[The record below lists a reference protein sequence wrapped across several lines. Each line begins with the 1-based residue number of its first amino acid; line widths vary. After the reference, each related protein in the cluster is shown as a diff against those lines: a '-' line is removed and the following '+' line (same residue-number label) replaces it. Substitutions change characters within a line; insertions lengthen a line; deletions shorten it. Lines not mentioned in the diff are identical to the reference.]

1 MLRTPMML
9 GRTIPQRA
17 RRRVAPQALA
27 ALGLSA
33 ILAIGCS
40 EADRDRGGEPAERSI
55 APQQIVFIVI
65 DTLRADRL
73 GVYGG
78 PSETAP
84 FLTELAKKSLVFDA
98 AWAPSSWTGP
108 SMASIFTSMYPNQHG
123 VVLGL
128 RGVRKAG
135 RLKEIDVRR
144 LPEALETIPQFMQS
158 QGYGTYGVSS
168 NINVGPIIGFDRGF
182 DRFELI
188 LYRQSTGAP
197 SLVERLRSWKS
208 EIQARPRS
216 FVYLHFMDP
225 HPPYVSH
232 DASLQVDPD
241 EDRDNLPVYDGEIRY
256 ADDAIRFLFDEFGW
270 KQSATVIISSDHG
283 QEFRDHGGVGHG
295 FQLYSELTRVPLLI
309 HRPGQQASARVERN
323 VTTLD
328 ILPTLRQLVG
338 APPSEQDIGRSLLD
352 APPDGPDEREIFS
365 MRTDAQPEE
374 TERKRALILG
384 NYKLIISEP
393 QDEAE
398 LYHLRSDSRELA
410 NLAATQPERVQEMR
424 ARLDAQARAAEHPS
438 RAAARSYEPSQEEAN
453 QLEAL
458 GYVEDEQP

>member
-1 MLRTPMML
+1 MMVGRKTPRRALRRSASLRLP
-9 GRTIPQRA
+9 
-17 RRRVAPQALA
+17 ALCLTA
-27 ALGLSA
+27 V
-33 ILAIGCS
+33 LAIACDGTEGAGGGAS
-40 EADRDRGGEPAERSI
+40 PSHSQPPDRV
-55 APQQIVFIVI
+55 VFIVI

-73 GVYGG
+73 GLYGG

-84 FLTELAKKSLVFDA
+84 FLSELAKHSLVFDA

-135 RLKEIDVRR
+135 ELKKIDVRR
-144 LPEALETIPQFMQS
+144 LPDALETIPIFMKS
-158 QGYGTYGVSS
+158 QGYTTFGVSS

-182 DRFELI
+182 DHFELV

-208 EIQARPRS
+208 DIEAQPRS
-216 FVYLHFMDP
+216 FIYLHFMDP
-225 HPPYVSH
+225 HPPYLSH
-232 DASLQVDPD
+232 DASQPVDPGRG
-241 EDRDNLPVYDGEIRY
+241 RDNLPVYDGEIRY
-256 ADDAIRFLFDEFGW
+256 ADDAIRFLFDEFDWMQG
-270 KQSATVIISSDHG
+270 ATVIITSDHG
-283 QEFRDHGGVGHG
+283 QEFRDHGGTGHG

-309 HRPGQQASARVERN
+309 HQPGQEVPRRVAQN

-338 APPSEQDIGRSLLD
+338 APPSEQDTGRSLLD
-352 APPDGPDEREIFS
+352 AQPGGPDQREIFS
-365 MRTDAQPEE
+365 MRTDAQPEQ

-384 NYKLIISEP
+384 EYKLILSEP
-393 QDEAE
+393 QDRVE
-398 LYHLRSDSRELA
+398 LYHLQTDPRELVD
-410 NLAATQPERVQEMR
+410 LAATQPERVREMR
-424 ARLDAQARAAEHPS
+424 TRLDAQAAASNPPS
-438 RAAARSYEPSQEEAN
+438 QAAPRRYEPSREEAD

-458 GYVEDEQP
+458 GYVEDGPL